1 MLLLVVECGTL
12 EHETETLGTHTPR
25 QSQLHYFFSS
35 PGFKQSR
42 NSNSMYNLTIIMSN
56 LHSYRN
62 SKAQNNTHS
71 SHSLSPMGNSLYC
84 TEFLIVHYSEYHINC
99 YY

>member
-1 MLLLVVECGTL
+1 MLMLLLVVERGSL
-12 EHETETLGTHTPR
+12 GHKIETLGTHTPK
-25 QSQLHYFFSS
+25 SISAKLFLLS

-62 SKAQNNTHS
+62 SKAR
-71 SHSLSPMGNSLYC
+71 
-84 TEFLIVHYSEYHINC
+84 IIHIAPTV
-99 YY
+99 